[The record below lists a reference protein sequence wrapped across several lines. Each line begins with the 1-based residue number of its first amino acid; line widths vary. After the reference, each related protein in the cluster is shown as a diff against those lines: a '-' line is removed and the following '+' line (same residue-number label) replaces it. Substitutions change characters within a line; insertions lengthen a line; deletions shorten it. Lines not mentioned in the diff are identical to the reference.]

1 MKMRS
6 LLGVTAVAL
15 LSAGCASQSE
25 IAMGRMCSDE
35 ACFQALRAWN
45 EGRAP
50 LPRQMTEGEPGEL
63 LEKQGIRPPTRSDRH
78 KPNL

>member
-6 LLGVTAVAL
+6 LIGVTAVAL

-35 ACFQALRAWN
+35 ACFQALRALN

-50 LPRQMTEGEPGEL
+50 SPHQMTTQEL
-63 LEKQGIRPPTRSDRH
+63 SELGEKQGIRPP
-78 KPNL
+78 KA